1 MASGIDLSISSAIR
15 KEVHRMELKYSQLQR
30 EQERLV
36 QEMER
41 AIAKQETIKIA

>member
-1 MASGIDLSISSAIR
+1 
-15 KEVHRMELKYSQLQR
+15 MELRYGQLLR

-41 AIAKQETIKIA
+41 AVSKQETIKFAYVTSKACNQC

>member
-1 MASGIDLSISSAIR
+1 
-15 KEVHRMELKYSQLQR
+15 MELKYSQLQR